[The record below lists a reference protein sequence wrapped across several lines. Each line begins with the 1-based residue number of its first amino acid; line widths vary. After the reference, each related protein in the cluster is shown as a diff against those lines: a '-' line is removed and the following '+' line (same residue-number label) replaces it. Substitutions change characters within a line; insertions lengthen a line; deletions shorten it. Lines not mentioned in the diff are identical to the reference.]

1 MRIFCA
7 IRHSNDPKFF
17 YGGLWS
23 GNFYPALR
31 ELGNE
36 ILESQTDL
44 LQNSRFMHIA
54 SDFTCEELQVR
65 ARTTERILDE
75 VHAALRQ
82 GPLDLFL
89 SYFYNAHF
97 DPAGF
102 DELRHLG
109 VPSINFFCNS
119 TYQFGHVAAVSAKA
133 DFSWHAERDA
143 RDLYLTVGGNPVWV
157 QMAADPKTYYPLP
170 GRLRAPSAC
179 FVGLRYADRDRLA
192 AALINGGVSLALYG
206 SGWEDD
212 PPVMTTTGQG
222 DSTVYLGR
230 VYPQPGTTRGYLQ
243 TAIGAIQ
250 TQGVGRGLKRLTRQW
265 RYRAATRRLTPT
277 IRSAAKG
284 RAENVAETFAGY
296 ELVLNFSNVWADGR
310 PGSNLIPHVRLR
322 DFEGPMCRT
331 CYLTGYSDEIQE
343 FYDVGKE
350 IDTYRTAEELVD
362 KTKFYLDHPDAA
374 ERLREAGYHRALRDH
389 TWKRRFEDLFHKIGL
404 ALRQGQSEVRDSV

>member
-1 MRIFCA
+1 MRVFCA

-31 ELGNE
+31 ELGHE

-44 LQNSRFMHIA
+44 LPTSRFMHIA
-54 SDFTCEELQVR
+54 GDFTCEELQVR
-65 ARTTERILDE
+65 ATTTERILNE
-75 VHAALRQ
+75 VHAALRR
-82 GPLDLFL
+82 GPLDLFF

-109 VPSINFFCNS
+109 IPSINFFCNS
-119 TYQFGHVAAVSAKA
+119 TYQFGHVASVAAKA

-143 RDLYLTVGGNPVWV
+143 RDLYSAVGGRPVWV
-157 QMAADPKTYYPLP
+157 QMAADPKIYYPLA
-170 GRLRAPSAC
+170 GRVRVPSAC

-192 AALINGGVSLALYG
+192 AALINSGVSLALYG

-212 PPVMTTTGQG
+212 SPAMATTRERDT
-222 DSTVYLGR
+222 TPYLGR
-230 VYPQPGTTRGYLQ
+230 ICPRPGSTRSYLQ
-243 TAIGAIQ
+243 AAIGTIQ
-250 TQGVGRGLKRLTRQW
+250 TQGFGRGLRRLIQQW
-265 RYRAATRRLTPT
+265 RYRSATRRLTPA
-277 IRSAAKG
+277 IRTAAKG
-284 RAENVAETFAGY
+284 RADNVAETFAVY

-331 CYLTGYSDEIQE
+331 CYLTGHSDEIQE
-343 FYDVGKE
+343 FYDIGREV
-350 IDTYRTAEELVD
+350 DTYRSAEELVD
-362 KTKFYLDHPDAA
+362 KAKFYLGHPDVA
-374 ERLREAGYHRALRDH
+374 ESLRDAGYRRALRDH
-389 TWKRRFEDLFHKIGL
+389 TWKRRFEDLFQKIGL
-404 ALRQGQSEVRDSV
+404 G